1 MTTAELDRLQHCAAV
16 GREVRLPTV
25 NGREIGPKRLRGLAA
40 LDRQRRARSE
50 TTSSTSATAAL
61 RLSVDHISESLRA
74 SEMQLHAAITHTR
87 QQCTATSET
96 AWLDPVTSPSC
107 TWYYDMLRA
116 ILRLREK
123 SDVAKGFQLIEKCC
137 AGYKSV
143 MQTQDPL
150 LLWFTYCSILELS
163 QVGMDIA
170 VAFAKFAAGLCN
182 IHEGRSHPL
191 TILLTSMAKGQL
203 GSAYKRHNIAR
214 VVEAQF
220 DILVDKGDSASAKSW
235 LVYAMLNLQRLT
247 RTDSTQRRKHFV
259 ACPQND
265 ERATEKSS
273 SSIEPLKQ
281 KEMASWIQLYK
292 AMVLVDRKEF
302 IQASLVLSD
311 EAYSDDKYSIPAVQI
326 PDTIS
331 ALRDGIEDVLSQYT
345 GTQEFYKTASAAM
358 LASKKSVAQ
367 SPTRNRLGVAYTA
380 VGAVSSR
387 KDQTSIVLTPQD
399 CRELEAMVMAHKIR
413 LELQSGN
420 SLGSVEEVISNI

>member
-1 MTTAELDRLQHCAAV
+1 
-16 GREVRLPTV
+16 
-25 NGREIGPKRLRGLAA
+25 
-40 LDRQRRARSE
+40 
-50 TTSSTSATAAL
+50 
-61 RLSVDHISESLRA
+61 
-74 SEMQLHAAITHTR
+74 MQVHAAITHTR
-87 QQCTATSET
+87 QQCTATNET

-170 VAFAKFAAGLCN
+170 VTFAKFAAGLCN
-182 IHEGRSHPL
+182 IHEGGSHPL

-220 DILVDKGDSASAKSW
+220 DILVDKGDSAGAKSW
-235 LVYAMLNLQRLT
+235 LVYVRLNLRRLT

-259 ACPQND
+259 ACPQD
-265 ERATEKSS
+265 ECATDES
-273 SSIEPLKQ
+273 SSIEPPKQ

-311 EAYSDDKYSIPAVQI
+311 EAYSDDKYSTPAVKV

-331 ALRDGIEDVLSQYT
+331 GLLDGIEDVLSQYT
-345 GTQEFYKTASAAM
+345 STEEFYKTASAAM
-358 LASKKSVAQ
+358 LSSKKSVAQ
-367 SPTRNRLGVAYTA
+367 ISRQNRLGVAYTA

-399 CRELEAMVMAHKIR
+399 CKELEAMVMAHRIHQ
-413 LELQSGN
+413 EM
-420 SLGSVEEVISNI
+420 